1 MCLKCAKKE
10 SHHAWLCTETRHYLQ
25 CYHVVNT
32 QPSDCAYNCRNVP
45 RAQTRV
51 SHHDCR
57 ACDFG
62 VEFFEFL
69 YALYPVKGL
78 EDELL
83 LQTAA
88 TGPDSLSFE
97 ELQPL
102 RAAVRTL
109 KEELRWRTPRIFWHA
124 YSRNGAW
131 QLHKLLFRIWRS
143 ARRRKRAIRRLKYK
157 WWLDTKER
165 EVARSFAKG
174 LRWLRRRR
182 PDVVIKKMSERA
194 SRFEDYVQLRASA
207 NEPHLL
213 TELRYRIGIAGKI
226 MRYCGYNNRTFWENV
241 DEDKDEIW
249 THLVKDGSS
258 CYEEALPLDLLEQL
272 QDILNEYRDDPL
284 DFDDDWAEAEAPR
297 IFDSDGELEDEVNEY
312 SVGDDSYWG
321 KINGSMDFERR
332 LSLHPFGQN
341 TSIRQAMQ
349 QLEGGYLPPPEVQN
363 GGLSP
368 STATPPPTG
377 LNGPVPF
384 DQAPGAP
391 NANLGTDMP
400 DLTSEPQELEDRPP
414 QWYEPRD
421 NDIVSDSSDELGY
434 P

>member
-1 MCLKCAKKE
+1 MENPTHILACLLAQRCVAVTQAIVSNLAFRKKKE
-10 SHHAWLCTETRHYLQ
+10 KSNQTSEVQMVVGYEGTRSGQVL
-25 CYHVVNT
+25 
-32 QPSDCAYNCRNVP
+32 RE
-45 RAQTRV
+45 R
-51 SHHDCR
+51 
-57 ACDFG
+57 
-62 VEFFEFL
+62 L
-69 YALYPVKGL
+69 AL
-78 EDELL
+78 
-83 LQTAA
+83 A
-88 TGPDSLSFE
+88 
-97 ELQPL
+97 
-102 RAAVRTL
+102 
-109 KEELRWRTPRIFWHA
+109 KEKA
-124 YSRNGAW
+124 S
-131 QLHKLLFRIWRS
+131 
-143 ARRRKRAIRRLKYK
+143 RRRNKENVRAGVSLR
-157 WWLDTKER
+157 
-165 EVARSFAKG
+165 G
-174 LRWLRRRR
+174 LR
-182 PDVVIKKMSERA
+182 
-194 SRFEDYVQLRASA
+194 
-207 NEPHLL
+207 
-213 TELRYRIGIAGKI
+213 IAGKI

-258 CYEEALPLDLLEQL
+258 CYAEALPLDLLEQL

-284 DFDDDWAEAEAPR
+284 DFDDDLAEAEAPR

-341 TSIRQAMQ
+341 TSIRQAME

-414 QWYEPRD
+414 QWYETRD